1 MARRRMIDPAMW
13 QSEDFSR
20 CSFLARLIFVGLISQ
35 ADDEGRGKASP
46 AYIKSTLFPYED
58 GIRLIDIEKALSEIG
73 QHLSVTYY
81 STIDGKQY
89 YSLDS
94 WMDWQTLD
102 KPKPSKF
109 PAPPEKNEVADESPT
124 NPRQIADESPTNP
137 RQIPPEGA
145 LRGIGSRNRNNI
157 PPISPNGDI
166 APLEGGSPRKH
177 KYGEYKNVLL
187 TDDELNK
194 LKADYADY
202 LDRIERLSSY
212 IASTGKAYKS
222 HYATI
227 RNWARADAAQ
237 QKTQR
242 PNRQRDFGNSRVYS
256 AAELDRMGHDLLG
269 GD

>member
-109 PAPPEKNEVADESPT
+109 PAPPEKNEV
-124 NPRQIADESPTNP
+124 ADESPTNP